1 MPMYEPG
8 MKVVHPFYGAGVVT
22 DIQADDIDKEKYR
35 YYIIE
40 TVPNPNSTEVIV
52 PVEGAVDAGL
62 RPVNDLE
69 DIEVMLS
76 DGCVAPDPDD
86 IEDDFRTRQDAM
98 KKNLKSG
105 SFKRAL
111 EAVSKLVFM
120 SSERSL
126 SIPDRQILDKGKDLL
141 ACEMALASGSSV
153 DAAKEKVEEYLESIL
168 SEK

>member
-1 MPMYEPG
+1 
-8 MKVVHPFYGAGVVT
+8 MKVVHPFYGAGVIT
-22 DIQADDIDKEKYR
+22 DIQAEDIKSEEQK

-40 TVPNPNSTEVIV
+40 TVPNPTSTEVIV

-69 DIEVMLS
+69 DIEEMLS
-76 DGCVAPDPDD
+76 NGCVAPDPGD

-98 KKNLKSG
+98 RNGIKSG

-126 SIPDRQILDKGKDLL
+126 SIPDRQILDKGKDFL
-141 ACEMALASGSSV
+141 ACEVALASDSSV
-153 DAAKEKVEEYLESIL
+153 DAAMEKVEEYLENIL
-168 SEK
+168 AEA

>member
-1 MPMYEPG
+1 MYEPG
-8 MKVVHPFYGAGVVT
+8 MKVVHPFYGAGTIAEVQAE
-22 DIQADDIDKEKYR
+22 DIENEEQR

-69 DIEVMLS
+69 DIEAMLN
-76 DGCVAPDPDD
+76 DGCVPPDPED

-98 KKNLKSG
+98 KKGLKSG

-111 EAVSKLVFM
+111 EAVTKLIFM

-141 ACEMALASGSSV
+141 ACEVALASDSSMDV
-153 DAAKEKVEEYLESIL
+153 AREKVEQYLGDIVPEA
-168 SEK
+168 